1 MTRPRLRHAC
11 ELLAAGVLT
20 LSLVT
25 AGYLAHPVSA
35 LASDLANPG
44 SQQPVIFQSQQ
55 TQTQQLT
62 AARTVGDFLKERG
75 ITIGSSDYVHPSLD
89 TPISPG
95 IEIEYDASVPV
106 TLVDG
111 ASRQAIASSA
121 SDVGAMLEE
130 RGIHLGT
137 YDTVS
142 PSLADPI
149 VAGETIR
156 VTRISKWL
164 SAVRVPIAPKTVRGI
179 DFSLPP
185 GKTKVISPG
194 RAGERIAIVSFV
206 STDGKLR
213 KRTLASH
220 ILRAPRTRVIAEGVG
235 TYSAFA
241 DFAQRGLQKTA
252 YIAANALDMIATAY
266 TASCYGCSG
275 YTATGYRAGRG
286 IVAVDPR
293 VIPLGTHLFIP
304 GYGFAIA
311 GDTGG
316 DIVGYRI
323 DLGFDSESDAIQ
335 FGRRPIR
342 VYTLR

>member
-1 MTRPRLRHAC
+1 MIGRSVRRTG
-11 ELLAAGVLT
+11 ELIAAGALT
-20 LSLVT
+20 LGLVT
-25 AGYLAHPVSA
+25 AGYLSHPISVLA
-35 LASDLANPG
+35 ADLASPG
-44 SQQPVIFQSQQ
+44 SQQQVIFQSQQ

-62 AARTVGDFLKERG
+62 AAHTVGEFLKQRG
-75 ITIGSSDYVHPSLD
+75 ITVGSADYVNPSLD

-95 IEIEYDASVPV
+95 MEIEYDASVPL
-106 TLVDG
+106 TLIDG
-111 ASRQAIASSA
+111 ANRRTIASTA
-121 SDVGAMLEE
+121 SDVGSLLEE
-130 RGIHLGT
+130 RGIHLGA

-142 PSLADPI
+142 PSLADPV

-156 VTRISKWL
+156 VTRITKWISALRL
-164 SAVRVPIAPKTVRGI
+164 SIPPQTVRGI
-179 DFSLPP
+179 DFALPP
-185 GKTKVISPG
+185 GRTKIVSPG
-194 RAGERIAIVSFV
+194 RAGERIALVSFV
-206 STDGKLR
+206 STDGKMR
-213 KRTLASH
+213 KRTLVSRL
-220 ILRAPRTRVIAEGVG
+220 LRAPRARVIAEGVG

-252 YIAANALDMIATAY
+252 YIAADALDMIATAY
-266 TASCYGCSG
+266 TASCSGCSG

-316 DIVGYRI
+316 AIVGNRI
-323 DLGFDSESDAIQ
+323 DLGFNSESDAIQ
-335 FGRRPIR
+335 FGRRTIR